1 MMPFLSDAE
10 IAFICEPL
18 VAPSAQIRYF
28 QKLGML
34 VHRKPNGRAL
44 VARAEFERALV
55 GHRAED
61 TSAGRGPDRSALL
74 KLFKGKNN
82 GSLQK

>member
-10 IAFICEPL
+10 IASICEPL
-18 VAPSAQIRYF
+18 IAPSAQIRYF

-34 VHRKPNGRAL
+34 VHRKPNGKAL

-55 GHRAED
+55 GRPEIGSD
-61 TSAGRGPDRSALL
+61 TGRGPDRSALL
-74 KLFKGKNN
+74 KLFQGKRN
-82 GSLQK
+82 GS